1 MQSDIFEKLLRTFG
15 LLSKASARK
24 KVYSQKARQENR
36 PEASHLLRAIS
47 ESETIQAR
55 RLFNSLRGKIDTSDQ
70 YVSTIFEKE
79 IADMIFEYSESLRHA
94 QKEDNKAMVQALSQL
109 RAAENRIMS
118 FYSKEKK
125 EIKINKSQQY
135 FVCQFCGYINTE
147 KRPDS
152 CPICGANENG
162 FSEVL

>member
-1 MQSDIFEKLLRTFG
+1 MQSNIIEKLIRTFG
-15 LLSKASARK
+15 LLSKAAARK

-36 PEASHLLRAIS
+36 QEVSHLLRAIS
-47 ESETIQAR
+47 RSETIQAH
-55 RLFNSLRGKIDTSDQ
+55 RLFNSFRGKIDTSDQ

-79 IADMIFEYSESLRHA
+79 IEDIIFEYSASLNHA

-109 RAAENRIMS
+109 RAAEKRILL
-118 FYSKEKK
+118 FYSKENK
-125 EIKINKSQQY
+125 EIKDNKNRKY

-147 KRPDS
+147 KRPEY
-152 CPICGANENG
+152 CPICGAKETG